1 MNRIQPET
9 IFAGLDEAQLILLDK
24 NAEIIEFSKDTVFI
38 HEGDVEKCFYYLLEG
53 QVNVYK
59 TINHHH
65 HKLTSLAQG
74 EFIGELALFDNEPRS
89 ASIICASDVKLYRF
103 SIRQLMTIP
112 ELKDIYSQILQNV
125 GYQLTKRLRFTND
138 VTVNSLE
145 NKIRLGVFSLQ
156 IIAGL
161 SVYTLSLKFIEAS
174 KKFFP
179 GTTIISIL
187 LLSGFS
193 AVVFQSMRH
202 SGYPMSFYGLN
213 KKNWFNNSVVAISL
227 TIPLMLLILIIKWA
241 LITFIPSLQGIR
253 LFDPGAIFKKGT
265 NFYLPTYLSALFA
278 YALFCP
284 LQEFIIRGGIQ
295 TSLENFF
302 DKEQKN
308 STWLAILVSN
318 LLFASAH
325 SHTSPG
331 FALSAFIPGL
341 FWGWLYAR
349 QRSLMGVGIS
359 HVLLGVWAAFIVGFQ
374 NII

>member
-1 MNRIQPET
+1 
-9 IFAGLDEAQLILLDK
+9 
-24 NAEIIEFSKDTVFI
+24 
-38 HEGDVEKCFYYLLEG
+38 
-53 QVNVYK
+53 
-59 TINHHH
+59 
-65 HKLTSLAQG
+65 
-74 EFIGELALFDNEPRS
+74 
-89 ASIICASDVKLYRF
+89 
-103 SIRQLMTIP
+103 
-112 ELKDIYSQILQNV
+112 
-125 GYQLTKRLRFTND
+125 
-138 VTVNSLE
+138 
-145 NKIRLGVFSLQ
+145 
-156 IIAGL
+156 
-161 SVYTLSLKFIEAS
+161 
-174 KKFFP
+174 
-179 GTTIISIL
+179 
-187 LLSGFS
+187 
-193 AVVFQSMRH
+193 MRH
-202 SGYPMSFYGLN
+202 SGYSMSFYGLN
-213 KKNWFNNSVVAISL
+213 RKNWFNNSVVAISL

-265 NFYLPTYLSALFA
+265 NFYLSTYLSSLFA

-302 DKEQKN
+302 DKEQKK

-349 QRSLMGVGIS
+349 QRSLIGVGIS